1 VILLDTQA
9 LIWLTGDKKKLSLK
23 ALRYIEKSISKKEI
37 FVSSFSIWEIS
48 LLVKKGRLRLSTDI
62 ESWIQQIEDLN
73 IFKFIPVNNEIAIK
87 SVFLPGSF
95 HQDPADRI
103 IIATALVYGASI
115 VTSDRRILKYP
126 QAQTIW

>member
-1 VILLDTQA
+1 MILLDTQA

>member
-1 VILLDTQA
+1 MILLDTQS

-48 LLVKKGRLRLSTDI
+48 LLVKKGRLKLTTDI
-62 ESWIQQIEDLN
+62 ASWIEQIEDLN
-73 IFKFIPVNNEIAIK
+73 ILQFIPIDNEIAIK

-115 VTSDRRILKYP
+115 ITSDRRILKYP
-126 QAQTIW
+126 HVQSIW

>member
-1 VILLDTQA
+1 MILLDTQS

-48 LLVKKGRLRLSTDI
+48 LLVKKGRLKLTTDI
-62 ESWIQQIEDLN
+62 ASWIEQIKDLN
-73 IFKFIPVNNEIAIK
+73 ILQFIPIDNEIAIK

-115 VTSDRRILKYP
+115 ITSDRRILKYP
-126 QAQTIW
+126 HVQTIW